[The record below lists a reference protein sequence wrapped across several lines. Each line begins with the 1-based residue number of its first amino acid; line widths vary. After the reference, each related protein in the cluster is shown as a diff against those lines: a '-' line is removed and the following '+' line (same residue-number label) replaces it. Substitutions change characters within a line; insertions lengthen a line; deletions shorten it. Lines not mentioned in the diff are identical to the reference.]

1 MREEEK
7 RKNEVINKL
16 KIYGNSG
23 TEKDIN
29 DRNLH
34 IKIWNSNNVE
44 EIQIIL
50 KTKNLLEQT
59 KNTN

>member
-1 MREEEK
+1 MENQEQK
-7 RKNEVINKL
+7 
-16 KIYGNSG
+16 
-23 TEKDIN
+23 KDIN
-29 DRNLH
+29 DRNLQ

>member
-1 MREEEK
+1 MENQEQK
-7 RKNEVINKL
+7 
-16 KIYGNSG
+16 
-23 TEKDIN
+23 KDIN

-59 KNTN
+59 KNTNWSNG

>member
-1 MREEEK
+1 MENQEQK
-7 RKNEVINKL
+7 
-16 KIYGNSG
+16 
-23 TEKDIN
+23 KDIN

-34 IKIWNSNNVE
+34 IKIWNSNNIE